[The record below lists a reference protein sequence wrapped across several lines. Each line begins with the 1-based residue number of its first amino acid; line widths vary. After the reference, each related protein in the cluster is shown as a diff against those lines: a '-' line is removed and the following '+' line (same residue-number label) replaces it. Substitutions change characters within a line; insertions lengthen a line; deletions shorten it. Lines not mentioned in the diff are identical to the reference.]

1 MPVPSLLNVH
11 RHDDGSRTLIA
22 VAGDIDL
29 DSAPLLR
36 VSLEQCLLDGIC
48 SIDVDLSA
56 VTFCDCTGLNLF
68 LSARRR
74 TAAAGGALCLHH
86 PSKSV
91 ARLFALT
98 GFTSLLVTPR
108 VGLVPPPVSVPH
120 GRSSRSSRSLRP
132 VALYEATCQFADVAP
147 ASLHGVA

>member
-36 VSLEQCLLDGIC
+36 VSLEQCLLDGIR

-56 VTFCDCTGLNLF
+56 VTFCDCSGLNLF

-86 PSKSV
+86 PSRSV

-108 VGLVPPPVSVPH
+108 VGLDPPPVSVPH
-120 GRSSRSSRSLRP
+120 GRSSRSLRP
-132 VALYEATCQFADVAP
+132 VALYEATCQLADVAP
-147 ASLHGVA
+147 VAPARCGVR

>member
-1 MPVPSLLNVH
+1 MPVPPLLDVH
-11 RHDDGSRTLIA
+11 RHEYGNRTRIT
-22 VAGDIDL
+22 VVGDIDL

-36 VSLEQCLLDGIC
+36 ASLEQCLLDGIR

-56 VTFCDCTGLNLF
+56 VTFCDCTGLNLL

-74 TAAAGGALCLHH
+74 TAAAGGALRLRHL
-86 PSKSV
+86 SKSV

-108 VGLVPPPVSVPH
+108 VGLVPLPVPVRH
-120 GRSSRSSRSLRP
+120 RRSSRSLRP
-132 VALYEATCQFADVAP
+132 AMLYEATCQLADVAP
-147 ASLHGVA
+147 VALHGVL